1 MTETFLIEEP
11 LFITEEIEAE
21 MVKAGYVFEPPQ
33 HVSFQDAQDLTQGKL
48 GDDPHPAGRTD
59 SAALYEGKLDVVVE

>member
-1 MTETFLIEEP
+1 MAETFLIEEP

-33 HVSFQDAQDLTQGKL
+33 HVSFQDAQDLAQGKL
-48 GDDPHPAGRTD
+48 GDSHAAGRTD
-59 SAALYEGKLDVVVE
+59 SAAPCEDKLDVVVE